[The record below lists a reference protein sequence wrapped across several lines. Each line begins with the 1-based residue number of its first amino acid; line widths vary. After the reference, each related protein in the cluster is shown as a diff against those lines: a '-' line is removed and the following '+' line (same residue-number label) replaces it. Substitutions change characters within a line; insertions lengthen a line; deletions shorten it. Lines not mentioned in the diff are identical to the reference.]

1 MLCTNVPSN
10 LYPVRL
16 VDGMAPTEGR
26 VELFYNGQW
35 GSICDDH
42 WSLVEADI
50 VCRELGFPG
59 AQYALGSA
67 R

>member
-16 VDGMAPTEGR
+16 VDGMASTEGR
-26 VELFYNGQW
+26 VELLYNGEW

-59 AQYALGSA
+59 AQYALDSA